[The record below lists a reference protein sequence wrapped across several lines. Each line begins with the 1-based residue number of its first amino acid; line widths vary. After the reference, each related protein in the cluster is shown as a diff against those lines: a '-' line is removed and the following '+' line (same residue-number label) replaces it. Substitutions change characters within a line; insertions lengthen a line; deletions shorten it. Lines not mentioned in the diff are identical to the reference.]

1 MEPLSLLRLMS
12 ALGFF
17 IGLILN
23 LYPEKIPTHLFG
35 LVSTAKVLMVCHYT
49 FPISIMVFIILD
61 RVILP

>member
-17 IGLILN
+17 HRVNI
-23 LYPEKIPTHLFG
+23 EFVPTHLFG
-35 LVSTAKVLMVCHYT
+35 LVSTAKVLMLCHYT